1 MDRREKTFTTI
12 FGPLTLKRT
21 YYHCAVCGHG
31 WCPRDRT
38 LDLAE
43 TSLSPAVTRMIGLA
57 ASAVSFEE
65 ASRLLL
71 ELAGL
76 GVDAKCV
83 ERAAKELGTAV
94 AQDET
99 VRVAPP
105 PLDAK
110 DTMYADWMARE
121 SPCAPPS

>member
-12 FGPLTLKRT
+12 FGPLTLKRI

-71 ELAGL
+71 QLAGL
-76 GVDAKCV
+76 GVDAHHASEGV
-83 ERAAKELGTAV
+83 GWQQIWPRAMRSISE
-94 AQDET
+94 
-99 VRVAPP
+99 
-105 PLDAK
+105 
-110 DTMYADWMARE
+110 
-121 SPCAPPS
+121 